1 MRYTVK
7 VVKNNQIT
15 NIYSTNDYSS
25 AIEIEREAIKIYDDA
40 WICDVLNEIMCG

>member
-1 MRYTVK
+1 MRYIVR
-7 VVKNNQIT
+7 VVKNDQII
-15 NIYSTNDYSS
+15 NIYSTNDYSN

>member
-1 MRYTVK
+1 MRYIVK
-7 VVKNNQIT
+7 VVKNDQII

-25 AIEIEREAIKIYDDA
+25 AIEIEHEAIKIYDDA